1 LNKRLRVS
9 GGYKLDDSDHKE
21 VLRFARTPALPGV
34 ELMTARGSPHAW
46 RVYHEQYAVCTVDK
60 ATADIRYRRNLHQIA
75 NRSTLLFEPGET
87 HLTQPVTV
95 PQDFQVLFFTPESM
109 QQYSDEMEMPGRL
122 HFKPDCNIDEQ
133 LLLSCKRL
141 HAAILEDAAAI
152 EQQSLLADCIG
163 TLFSSHAERRG
174 QTMLGA
180 EKLPLLRARDF
191 LIDRYAHTLSLDEI
205 AAIAGLSR
213 FHFLKAFTAQ
223 FGLPPHSYQ
232 IHLRIERSLPL
243 LRQGV
248 CLSHVAEAIGFN
260 DQSHFIRHFKRIMR
274 VTPGRYKGLMPV
286 SRRSL

>member
-1 LNKRLRVS
+1 M
-9 GGYKLDDSDHKE
+9 DDSDNKE
-21 VLRFARTPALPGV
+21 VVRFARAPAMPGI
-34 ELMTARGSPHAW
+34 ELMTARGSSHAW

-60 ATADIRYRRNLHQIA
+60 ATADIRYRRNLRRIPS
-75 NRSTLLFEPGET
+75 RSTLLFEPGET

-95 PQDFQVLFFTPESM
+95 PQDFQVLFFTPETM
-109 QQYSDEMEMPGRL
+109 QQYSDEMEIPGKL
-122 HFKPDCNIDEQ
+122 HFKPDPNTNEQ

-141 HAAILEDAAAI
+141 HAAILEGAAEI
-152 EQQSLLADCIG
+152 EQQSRLAECIG
-163 TLFSSHAERRG
+163 TLLNSHSEQRVPLLTAANR
-174 QTMLGA
+174 Q
-180 EKLPLLRARDF
+180 PLLRARDF
-191 LIDRYAHTLSLDEI
+191 LVDRYAHTVSLDEI

-248 CLSHVAEAIGFN
+248 GLSHVAEAIGFN

-274 VTPGRYKGLMPV
+274 VTPGHYKGRVPV
-286 SRRSL
+286 SRSSR

>member
-1 LNKRLRVS
+1 M
-9 GGYKLDDSDHKE
+9 DDSNHKE
-21 VLRFARTPALPGV
+21 VVRFARTPALPGV

-46 RVYHEQYAVCTVDK
+46 RVYHEQLAVCTVDK
-60 ATADIRYRRNLHQIA
+60 ATADIRYRRNLRRIVSH
-75 NRSTLLFEPGET
+75 STLLFEPGET
-87 HLTQPVTV
+87 HRTQPVPV
-95 PQDFQVLFFTPESM
+95 PQDFQVLFFTPEVM
-109 QQYSDEMEMPGRL
+109 QQYSEEMEIPFQL
-122 HFKPDCNIDEQ
+122 HFKPDPNTDEQ

-141 HAAILEDAAAI
+141 HAVIQGGAAEI
-152 EQQSLLADCIG
+152 EQQSRLAECIG
-163 TLFSSHAERRG
+163 TLLNSHSEQRVPVLTAADR
-174 QTMLGA
+174 Q
-180 EKLPLLRARDF
+180 PLLRARDF
-191 LIDRYAHTLSLDEI
+191 LIDRCAHTVSLDEI

-274 VTPGRYKGLMPV
+274 VTPGHYKGRMPV
-286 SRRSL
+286 SR